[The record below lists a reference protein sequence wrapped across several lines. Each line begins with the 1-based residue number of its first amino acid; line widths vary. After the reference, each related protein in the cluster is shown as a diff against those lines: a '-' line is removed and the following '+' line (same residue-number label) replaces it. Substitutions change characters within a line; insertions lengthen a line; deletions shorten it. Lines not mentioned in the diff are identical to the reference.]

1 MKNLLLILVIEAG
14 GRHVSLVV
22 DDYLHI
28 IHRFASRFVLHGEPD
43 FSFCGRYVYLGSRDG
58 LITKCDLLDLFMGAE
73 VLCGIG

>member
-14 GRHVSLVV
+14 GRHVSLVG
-22 DDYLHI
+22 DETSFI
-28 IHRFASRFVLHGEPD
+28 ASHHGLSCMGEPD

-58 LITKCDLLDLFMGAE
+58 LITKCDLLALFMGAE